1 MKVMTQALNHVDLCF
16 VIDTTGS
23 MGPFIQAAQQ
33 QLLNTMNRLRVESD
47 VDLQVGL
54 VEFRDHPPQDR
65 SFVTR
70 AYPLTADFKKMQKVI
85 NGLKADG
92 GGDGPEA
99 VYDGVDAACGLMK
112 WREHSCR
119 FVLLVGDSPPHGF
132 RAQPQEETP
141 ARGRRRHVAH
151 EDGFPEG
158 CPCGLTAQSVTAK
171 AENHRVTVH
180 ALCMGNDHN
189 TLESFI
195 EIAIGTGGQCAP
207 ARNAAEVVS
216 KIVDVLT
223 AEFRDLQFDAQVL
236 VTMQR
241 MKQLDIAATADALSC
256 PRLQAAAAVARLGRR
271 GFLDSMAK

>member
-1 MKVMTQALNHVDLCF
+1 MTRELNHVDLCF

-33 QLLNTMNRLRVESD
+33 QLLDTMDRLRAESD

-54 VEFRDHPPQDR
+54 VEFRDHPPQDT

-70 AYPLTADFKKMQKVI
+70 AYPLTTDFKKMQKVI

-132 RAQPQEETP
+132 RTQPQEEPP
-141 ARGRRRHVAH
+141 ARGRRRRVDH
-151 EDGFPEG
+151 EDGFPAG

-171 AENHRVTVH
+171 AENQRVTVH
-180 ALCMGNDHN
+180 ALCMGDDPI
-189 TLESFI
+189 TVESFT
-195 EIAIGTGGQCAP
+195 EIAIGTGGQCAS
-207 ARNAAEVVS
+207 ARNAQEIVG
-216 KIVDVLT
+216 KIIEMLT

-236 VTMQR
+236 TTAQR
-241 MKQLDIAATADALSC
+241 MKQLDIAAIADALRC

-271 GFLDSMAK
+271 GFLGGIVKR